1 MKSKGLLLFVI
12 ALVNLKEVNMTHT
25 LISADNVW
33 ALWAIIIGWAA
44 VSIWLEQKYKWAS
57 KISGA
62 IIALLGTLI
71 LSNIGVIPQESSVYD
86 AVWDYVVPMSI
97 PLMLFSSNLKKI
109 WREAGKTVVIFIISA
124 FGTVLG
130 AVAAH
135 LSLAGIIGEESAAV
149 ATTMTGS
156 YTGGPGNFAAMA
168 DMTSLSGGT
177 TSALVVADNLL
188 MGLLFVTLIAI
199 PNMKFFRKHFRHPH
213 IDELEM
219 NGGEINVEETGA
231 ANYWKRQE
239 VSLKD
244 IALAMGTAVVICAVG
259 NAIATFFGE
268 TITAD
273 GGAMAIVATLLS
285 NKYLMITTLTVL
297 VTTFMPNYCES
308 LHGSQDIGFF
318 FIYLFLTVIGVPAS
332 IPLII
337 QQAPILLVYC
347 AIMVI
352 VNLLVTL
359 VFGKLLKFSIE
370 ECVIASNAN
379 IGGAATAMAYTI
391 SKGWKNMIVPAMMV
405 GVLGYIVGNYFGA
418 IVWAVIG

>member
-1 MKSKGLLLFVI
+1 
-12 ALVNLKEVNMTHT
+12 MTHT
-25 LISADNVW
+25 LISADNTW

-86 AVWDYVVPMSI
+86 AIWDYVVPMSI

-109 WREAGKTVVIFIISA
+109 WREAGKTVVIFIISG

-130 AVAAH
+130 SIAAH
-135 LSLAGIIGEESAAV
+135 LSLAGVIGNESAAV

-168 DMTSLSGGT
+168 DMTNLSGGT

-188 MGLLFVTLIAI
+188 MGLLFVALIAI
-199 PNMKFFRKHFRHPH
+199 PNMKFFRKHFPHPH
-213 IDELEM
+213 IDELEA
-219 NGGEINVEETGA
+219 NGGAAVEESGA
-231 ANYWKRQE
+231 ASYWKREE

-244 IALAMGTAVVICAVG
+244 IALSLGTAVVICAVG
-259 NAIATFFGE
+259 NGICTFFEGV
-268 TITAD
+268 ISAD
-273 GGAMAIVATLLS
+273 SGAMAIVATLLS

-297 VTTFMPNYCES
+297 ITTFMPNYCES

-337 QQAPILLVYC
+337 QQAPVLLLYC
-347 AIMVI
+347 AIIVV
-352 VNLLVTL
+352 VNLLGTI

-370 ECVIASNAN
+370 EIVIASNAN

-391 SKGWKNMIVPAMMV
+391 SKGWKKMIVPAMMV
-405 GVLGYIVGNYFGA
+405 GVLGYIVGNYYGA
-418 IVWAVIG
+418 IVWSIIH

>member
-1 MKSKGLLLFVI
+1 
-12 ALVNLKEVNMTHT
+12 MTHT
-25 LISADNVW
+25 LISADNTW

-44 VSIWLEQKYKWAS
+44 ISIWLEQRFKWAS

-71 LSNIGVIPQESSVYD
+71 LSNLGIIPQESSVYD
-86 AVWDYVVPMSI
+86 AIWDYVVPMSI

-109 WREAGKTVVIFIISA
+109 WREAGKTVVIFIISG

-130 AVAAH
+130 AIAGHFA
-135 LSLAGIIGEESAAV
+135 LARAVGEESAAV

-168 DMTSLSGGT
+168 DMTGLSGGT

-188 MGLLFVTLIAI
+188 MGLLFIALIAI
-199 PNMKFFRKHFRHPH
+199 PNMKFFRKYFKHPH
-213 IDELEM
+213 IDELEA
-219 NGGEINVEETGA
+219 NGGQIDDGETGA
-231 ANYWKRQE
+231 ASYWKREE

-244 IALAMGTAVVICAVG
+244 IALAMGTAIVICAVSVS
-259 NAIATFFGE
+259 ICTFFGNV
-268 TITAD
+268 IPAD
-273 GGAMAIVATLLS
+273 GNGAVAILATLLS
-285 NKYLMITTLTVL
+285 NKYLMITTITVL
-297 VTTFMPNYCES
+297 ITTFMPNYCES

-337 QQAPILLVYC
+337 HEAPILLLYC
-347 AIMVI
+347 TIIVV

-359 VFGKLLKFSIE
+359 IFGKLLKFSIE
-370 ECVIASNAN
+370 EIVIASNAN

-391 SKGWKNMIVPAMMV
+391 SKGWKKMIVPAMMV
-405 GVLGYIVGNYFGA
+405 GVLGYIVGNYYGA
-418 IVWAVIG
+418 IIWAIIH

>member
-1 MKSKGLLLFVI
+1 M
-12 ALVNLKEVNMTHT
+12 AHT
-25 LISADNVW
+25 LISADNTW

-86 AVWDYVVPMSI
+86 AIWDYVVPMSI

-109 WREAGKTVVIFIISA
+109 WREAGKTVVIFIISG

-130 AVAAH
+130 SIAAH
-135 LSLAGIIGEESAAV
+135 LSLAGVIGNESAAV

-168 DMTSLSGGT
+168 DMTNLSGGT

-188 MGLLFVTLIAI
+188 MGLLFVALIAI
-199 PNMKFFRKHFRHPH
+199 PNMKFFRKHFPHPH
-213 IDELEM
+213 IDELEA
-219 NGGEINVEETGA
+219 NGA
-231 ANYWKRQE
+231 AAAEENGAASYWKREE

-244 IALAMGTAVVICAVG
+244 IALSLGTAVVICAVG
-259 NAIATFFGE
+259 NGICTFFEGV
-268 TITAD
+268 ISAD
-273 GGAMAIVATLLS
+273 SGAMAIVATLLS
-285 NKYLMITTLTVL
+285 NKYLMITTITVL
-297 VTTFMPNYCES
+297 ITTFMPNYCES

-337 QQAPILLVYC
+337 QQAPVLLLYC
-347 AIMVI
+347 AIIVV
-352 VNLLVTL
+352 VNLLVTI

-370 ECVIASNAN
+370 EIVIASNAN

-391 SKGWKNMIVPAMMV
+391 SKGWKKMIVPAMMV
-405 GVLGYIVGNYFGA
+405 GVLGYILGNYYGA
-418 IVWAVIG
+418 IVWSIIH

>member
-1 MKSKGLLLFVI
+1 M
-12 ALVNLKEVNMTHT
+12 AHT
-25 LISADNVW
+25 LISADNTW

-86 AVWDYVVPMSI
+86 AIWDYVVPMSI

-109 WREAGKTVVIFIISA
+109 WREAGKTVVIFIISG

-130 AVAAH
+130 SIAAH
-135 LSLAGIIGEESAAV
+135 LSLAGVIGNESAAV

-168 DMTSLSGGT
+168 DMTNLSGGT

-188 MGLLFVTLIAI
+188 MGLLFVALIAI
-199 PNMKFFRKHFRHPH
+199 PNMKFFRKHFPHPH
-213 IDELEM
+213 IDELEA
-219 NGGEINVEETGA
+219 NGA
-231 ANYWKRQE
+231 AAAEENGAASYWKREE

-244 IALAMGTAVVICAVG
+244 IALSLGTAVVICAVG
-259 NAIATFFGE
+259 NGICTFFEGV
-268 TITAD
+268 ISAD
-273 GGAMAIVATLLS
+273 SGAMAIVATLLS
-285 NKYLMITTLTVL
+285 NKYLMITTITVL
-297 VTTFMPNYCES
+297 ITTFMPNYCES

-332 IPLII
+332 MPLII
-337 QQAPILLVYC
+337 QQAPVLLLYC
-347 AIMVI
+347 AIIVV
-352 VNLLVTL
+352 VNLLVTI

-370 ECVIASNAN
+370 EIVIASNAN

-391 SKGWKNMIVPAMMV
+391 SKGWKKMIVPAMMV
-405 GVLGYIVGNYFGA
+405 GVLGYVLGNYYGA
-418 IVWAVIG
+418 IVWSIIH

>member
-1 MKSKGLLLFVI
+1 M
-12 ALVNLKEVNMTHT
+12 AHT
-25 LISADNVW
+25 LISADNTW

-86 AVWDYVVPMSI
+86 AIWDYVVPMSI

-109 WREAGKTVVIFIISA
+109 WREAGKTVVIFIISG

-130 AVAAH
+130 SIAAH
-135 LSLAGIIGEESAAV
+135 LSLAGVIGNESAAV

-168 DMTSLSGGT
+168 DMTNLSGGT

-188 MGLLFVTLIAI
+188 MGLLFVALIAI
-199 PNMKFFRKHFRHPH
+199 PNMKFFRKHFPHPH
-213 IDELEM
+213 IDELEA
-219 NGGEINVEETGA
+219 NGA
-231 ANYWKRQE
+231 AAAEENGAASYWKREE

-244 IALAMGTAVVICAVG
+244 IALSLGTAVVICAVG
-259 NAIATFFGE
+259 NGICTFFEGV
-268 TITAD
+268 ITAD
-273 GGAMAIVATLLS
+273 SGAMAIVATLLS
-285 NKYLMITTLTVL
+285 NKYLMITTITVL
-297 VTTFMPNYCES
+297 ITTFMPNYCGS

-337 QQAPILLVYC
+337 QQAPVLLLYC
-347 AIMVI
+347 AIIVV
-352 VNLLVTL
+352 VNLLVTI

-370 ECVIASNAN
+370 EIVIASNAN

-391 SKGWKNMIVPAMMV
+391 SKGWKKMIVPAMMV
-405 GVLGYIVGNYFGA
+405 GVLGYILGNYYGA
-418 IVWAVIG
+418 IVWSIIH

>member
-1 MKSKGLLLFVI
+1 M
-12 ALVNLKEVNMTHT
+12 AHT
-25 LISADNVW
+25 LISADNTW

-86 AVWDYVVPMSI
+86 AIWDYVVPMSI

-109 WREAGKTVVIFIISA
+109 WREAGKTVVIFIISG

-130 AVAAH
+130 SIAAH
-135 LSLAGIIGEESAAV
+135 LSLAGVIGNESAAV

-168 DMTSLSGGT
+168 DMTNLSGGT

-188 MGLLFVTLIAI
+188 MGLLFVALIAI
-199 PNMKFFRKHFRHPH
+199 PNMKFFRKHFPHPH
-213 IDELEM
+213 IDELEA
-219 NGGEINVEETGA
+219 NGA
-231 ANYWKRQE
+231 AAAEENGAASYWKREE

-244 IALAMGTAVVICAVG
+244 IALSLGTAVVICAVG
-259 NAIATFFGE
+259 NGICTFFEGV
-268 TITAD
+268 ITAD
-273 GGAMAIVATLLS
+273 SGAMAIVATLLS
-285 NKYLMITTLTVL
+285 NKYLMITTITVL
-297 VTTFMPNYCES
+297 ITTFMPNYCES
-308 LHGSQDIGFF
+308 LHGSQDMGFF

-337 QQAPILLVYC
+337 QQAPVLLLYC
-347 AIMVI
+347 AIIVV
-352 VNLLVTL
+352 VNLLVTI

-370 ECVIASNAN
+370 EIVIASNAN

-391 SKGWKNMIVPAMMV
+391 SKGWKKMIVPAMMV
-405 GVLGYIVGNYFGA
+405 GVLGYILGNYYGA
-418 IVWAVIG
+418 IVWSIIH

>member
-1 MKSKGLLLFVI
+1 M
-12 ALVNLKEVNMTHT
+12 AHT
-25 LISADNVW
+25 LISADNTW

-62 IIALLGTLI
+62 IIALLGALI

-86 AVWDYVVPMSI
+86 AIWDYVVPMSI

-109 WREAGKTVVIFIISA
+109 WREAGKTVVIFIISG

-130 AVAAH
+130 SIAAH
-135 LSLAGIIGEESAAV
+135 LSLAGVIGNESAAV

-168 DMTSLSGGT
+168 DMTNLSGGT

-188 MGLLFVTLIAI
+188 MGLLFVALIAI
-199 PNMKFFRKHFRHPH
+199 PNMKFFRKHFPHPH
-213 IDELEM
+213 IDELEA
-219 NGGEINVEETGA
+219 NGGAAAEENGA
-231 ANYWKRQE
+231 ARYWKREE

-244 IALAMGTAVVICAVG
+244 IALSLGTAVVICAVG
-259 NAIATFFGE
+259 NGICTFFEGV
-268 TITAD
+268 ITAD
-273 GGAMAIVATLLS
+273 SGAMAIVATLLS
-285 NKYLMITTLTVL
+285 NKYLMITTITVL
-297 VTTFMPNYCES
+297 ITTFMPNYCES

-337 QQAPILLVYC
+337 QQAPVLLLYC
-347 AIMVI
+347 AIIVV
-352 VNLLVTL
+352 VNLLVTI

-370 ECVIASNAN
+370 EIVIASNAN

-391 SKGWKNMIVPAMMV
+391 SKGWKKMIVPAMMV
-405 GVLGYIVGNYFGA
+405 GVLGYILGNYYGA
-418 IVWAVIG
+418 IVWSIIH

>member
-1 MKSKGLLLFVI
+1 M
-12 ALVNLKEVNMTHT
+12 AHT
-25 LISADNVW
+25 LISADNTW

-86 AVWDYVVPMSI
+86 AIWDYVVPMSI

-109 WREAGKTVVIFIISA
+109 WREAGKTVVIFIISG

-130 AVAAH
+130 SIAAH
-135 LSLAGIIGEESAAV
+135 LSLAGVIGNESAAV

-168 DMTSLSGGT
+168 DMTNLSGGT

-188 MGLLFVTLIAI
+188 MGLLFVALIAI
-199 PNMKFFRKHFRHPH
+199 PNMKFFRKHFPHPH
-213 IDELEM
+213 IDELEA
-219 NGGEINVEETGA
+219 NGA
-231 ANYWKRQE
+231 AAAEENGAASYWKREE

-244 IALAMGTAVVICAVG
+244 IALSLGTAVVICAVG
-259 NAIATFFGE
+259 NGICTFFEGV
-268 TITAD
+268 ISAD
-273 GGAMAIVATLLS
+273 SGAMAIVATLLS
-285 NKYLMITTLTVL
+285 NKYLMITTITVL
-297 VTTFMPNYCES
+297 ITTFMPNYCES
-308 LHGSQDIGFF
+308 LHGSQDMGFF

-337 QQAPILLVYC
+337 QQAPVLLLYC
-347 AIMVI
+347 AIIVV
-352 VNLLVTL
+352 VNLLVTI

-370 ECVIASNAN
+370 EIVIASNAN

-391 SKGWKNMIVPAMMV
+391 SKGWKKMIVPAMMV
-405 GVLGYIVGNYFGA
+405 GVLGYILGNYYGA
-418 IVWAVIG
+418 IVWSIIH

>member
-1 MKSKGLLLFVI
+1 M
-12 ALVNLKEVNMTHT
+12 AHT
-25 LISADNVW
+25 LISADNTW

-86 AVWDYVVPMSI
+86 AIWDYVVPMSI

-109 WREAGKTVVIFIISA
+109 WREAGKTVVIFIISG

-130 AVAAH
+130 SIAAH
-135 LSLAGIIGEESAAV
+135 LSLAGVIGNESAAV

-156 YTGGPGNFAAMA
+156 YTGGPGNFAAMS
-168 DMTSLSGGT
+168 DMTNLSGGT

-188 MGLLFVTLIAI
+188 MGLLFVALIAI
-199 PNMKFFRKHFRHPH
+199 PNMKFFRKHFPHPH
-213 IDELEM
+213 IDELEA
-219 NGGEINVEETGA
+219 NGGAAAEENGA
-231 ANYWKRQE
+231 ASYWKREE

-244 IALAMGTAVVICAVG
+244 IALSLGTAVVICAVG
-259 NAIATFFGE
+259 NGICTFFEGV
-268 TITAD
+268 ITAD
-273 GGAMAIVATLLS
+273 SGAMAIVATLLS
-285 NKYLMITTLTVL
+285 NKYLMITTITLL
-297 VTTFMPNYCES
+297 ITTFMPNYCGS

-337 QQAPILLVYC
+337 QQAPVLLLYC
-347 AIMVI
+347 AIIVV
-352 VNLLVTL
+352 VNLLVTI

-370 ECVIASNAN
+370 EIVIASNAN

-391 SKGWKNMIVPAMMV
+391 SKGWKKMIVPAMMV
-405 GVLGYIVGNYFGA
+405 GVLGYILGNYYGA
-418 IVWAVIG
+418 IVWSIIH

>member
-1 MKSKGLLLFVI
+1 M
-12 ALVNLKEVNMTHT
+12 AHT
-25 LISADNVW
+25 LISADNTW

-62 IIALLGTLI
+62 INALLGTLI

-86 AVWDYVVPMSI
+86 AIWDYVVPMSI

-109 WREAGKTVVIFIISA
+109 WREAGKTVVIFIISG

-130 AVAAH
+130 SIAAH
-135 LSLAGIIGEESAAV
+135 LSLAGVIGNESAAV

-168 DMTSLSGGT
+168 DMTNLSGGT

-188 MGLLFVTLIAI
+188 MGLLFVALIAI
-199 PNMKFFRKHFRHPH
+199 PNMKFFRKHFPHPH
-213 IDELEM
+213 IDELEA
-219 NGGEINVEETGA
+219 NGGAAAEENGA
-231 ANYWKRQE
+231 ASYWKREE

-244 IALAMGTAVVICAVG
+244 IALSLGTAVVICAVG
-259 NAIATFFGE
+259 NGICTFFEGV
-268 TITAD
+268 ITAD
-273 GGAMAIVATLLS
+273 SGAMAIVATLLS
-285 NKYLMITTLTVL
+285 NKYLMITTITVL
-297 VTTFMPNYCES
+297 ITTFMPNYCGS

-337 QQAPILLVYC
+337 QQAPVLLLYC
-347 AIMVI
+347 AIIVV
-352 VNLLVTL
+352 VNLLVTI

-370 ECVIASNAN
+370 EIVIASNAN

-391 SKGWKNMIVPAMMV
+391 SKGWKKMIVPAMMV
-405 GVLGYIVGNYFGA
+405 GVLGYILGNYYGA
-418 IVWAVIG
+418 IVWSIIH